1 MIAPTHELT
10 TKEAAALKGVTTAA
24 ISRAIR
30 EGRLPAR
37 AETQPGRARAIWRIR
52 REDLTAWRSSNAPTT
67 RVAAEAE
74 AARRAAIIA
83 ATGSLATAEAD
94 AAHRAAVRAATGSLA
109 GPGPTLADFLR
120 EKREDLEREEYHPYV
135 APEGLERAV

>member
-37 AETQPGRARAIWRIR
+37 IESQPGRARATWRIQR
-52 REDLTAWRSSNAPTT
+52 SDVEDWNPASAKS
-67 RVAAEAE
+67 VVE
-74 AARRAAIIA
+74 RAAAGDPEANA
-83 ATGSLATAEAD
+83 AYRKLVEESTGI
-94 AAHRAAVRAATGSLA
+94 LA
-109 GPGPTLADFLR
+109 GGLWTLEDFLR
-120 EKREDLEREEYHPYV
+120 EKREDLALEEYHPV
-135 APEGLERAV
+135 RRGD

>member
-52 REDLTAWRSSNAPTT
+52 REDLSAWHTPGT
-67 RVAAEAE
+67 RTGAAAEAE
-74 AARRAAIIA
+74 VARRAAIIA
-83 ATGSLATAEAD
+83 ATGSLAGGT
-94 AAHRAAVRAATGSLA
+94 R
-109 GPGPTLADFLR
+109 TLADFLR
-120 EKREDLEREEYHPYV
+120 EKVQDLELEDYHPYDPNES
-135 APEGLERAV
+135 AKRGG